1 MITEFLDSRR
11 TTGLK
16 MPGDV
21 KAFIVQLFNK
31 LAFDRHV
38 AFEEAEQFVGF
49 QTIVVAMGSLGQI
62 LPKPFYMF
70 LSSTSR
76 QYAQYVLEMI
86 VSGGSLSRTW
96 RTGTGVICADL
107 ARLLPAA
114 FRCPP
119 TSAQQ
124 WESSIPPTPRTH
136 TRPRRRSLRARSS
149 NFLGEH
155 PLLCSCS
162 WLPALD
168 QAAHLPEL

>member
-76 QYAQYVLEMI
+76 QYAQYVLEFEPY
-86 VSGGSLSRTW
+86 VENRYGSDLRGSCAPSSGGISVPTDISTAV
-96 RTGTGVICADL
+96 GVLYSTHTTNPYPAKEEIP
-107 ARLLPAA
+107 ARKELE
-114 FRCPP
+114 FSGR
-119 TSAQQ
+119 TSA
-124 WESSIPPTPRTH
+124 
-136 TRPRRRSLRARSS
+136 SL
-149 NFLGEH
+149 
-155 PLLCSCS
+155 LL
-162 WLPALD
+162 
-168 QAAHLPEL
+168 